1 MKNTETEQV
10 ENRIMAKASKKIAEK
25 TLCAETS
32 SDSRHVPETKI
43 CIGDSPV
50 HGQGVFAAVPI
61 RKGEVIERCPYIVI
75 DDDDLQDENRL
86 NDYLFTSPDVKT
98 DYLVVMG
105 FGMMYNH
112 SSDANSEWEIDDDN
126 RFVRFSAVRDIAPGE
141 EIFQDYG
148 EEYWK
153 TRE

>member
-1 MKNTETEQV
+1 MKKPETEQV
-10 ENRIMAKASKKIAEK
+10 EEKIMAKPSKKRAVK
-25 TLCAETS
+25 TSGSDTS
-32 SDSRHVPETKI
+32 SALRHVPEAKI
-43 CIGDSPV
+43 FIGDSPV

-126 RFVRFSAVRDIAPGE
+126 RFVRFSAARDIAPGE